1 MTQEEKRNAKI
12 LFHFLV
18 RRPSTREYVEEMPY
32 EMQMTQD
39 AKETGLYNYTF
50 HANDVQSASKL
61 VGMCNKFKL
70 SWKYTMRGIEV
81 QQATNKQ
88 INKMR
93 AFCNKTRARNA
104 IKL

>member
-1 MTQEEKRNAKI
+1 MTQEEKNAKI
-12 LFHFLV
+12 LFHLLV
-18 RRPSTREYVEEMPY
+18 RRPSNREQVEEVPY
-32 EMQMTQD
+32 EVQIVQD

-50 HANDVQSASKL
+50 HSKDIQSASKL

-70 SWKYTMRGIEV
+70 SWKYNMRGIEV
-81 QQATNKQ
+81 KQATNKQ

-93 AFCNKTRARNA
+93 AYCNKTRARNA